1 MIVELTKRY
10 NTRERDIEV
19 TTIAFQRSLTVII
32 GTLWSAVVSRY
43 WWPFTARRELRMGI
57 SECVDL
63 PLTWIDV
70 VLMIVSAWIYH
81 TYTPNSFR
89 RIAVVSTKQPQH
101 PTNPPILP
109 IMKRQ
114 LYFPNQSRNPIR
126 TLHQEPRTLWPCTD
140 PTI

>member
-1 MIVELTKRY
+1 MELTKRY

-63 PLTWIDV
+63 PLTWIDM
-70 VLMIVSAWIYH
+70 VLMIVSAWTYH
-81 TYTPNSFR
+81 TYTPNSSR
-89 RIAVVSTKQPQH
+89 RIVVVSTKQPQH
-101 PTNPPILP
+101 LTKHPIPPIT
-109 IMKRQ
+109 KRQ
-114 LYFPNQSRNPIR
+114 FYFPNP
-126 TLHQEPRTLWPCTD
+126 
-140 PTI
+140 

>member
-1 MIVELTKRY
+1 MNRY

-57 SECVDL
+57 SEYVH
-63 PLTWIDV
+63 PLYSGL
-70 VLMIVSAWIYH
+70 VLMTVSAWIYH

-89 RIAVVSTKQPQH
+89 LIVVV
-101 PTNPPILP
+101 
-109 IMKRQ
+109 
-114 LYFPNQSRNPIR
+114 
-126 TLHQEPRTLWPCTD
+126 
-140 PTI
+140 

>member
-1 MIVELTKRY
+1 MRKLSRTLEVSKLMDRY

-57 SECVDL
+57 SEYVHPVYSGL
-63 PLTWIDV
+63 
-70 VLMIVSAWIYH
+70 VLMTVSAWIYL

-89 RIAVVSTKQPQH
+89 RIVVV
-101 PTNPPILP
+101 
-109 IMKRQ
+109 
-114 LYFPNQSRNPIR
+114 
-126 TLHQEPRTLWPCTD
+126 
-140 PTI
+140 